1 MNTALK
7 SPAPAANLKLYF
19 DPDTGFW
26 WFDCWGTLA
35 QSQPQFCADD
45 EGMSRRNPTGRDGSW
60 SKVAVATEILIHNPL
75 AVFAGDAREGGR

>member
-7 SPAPAANLKLYF
+7 SPAPAANIKLY
-19 DPDTGFW
+19 TREGW
-26 WFDCWGTLA
+26 YVFDCWGDLA
-35 QSQPQFCADD
+35 QSRPQFCPDD
-45 EGMSRRNPTGRDGSW
+45 EGMSRRNPTGRDASW